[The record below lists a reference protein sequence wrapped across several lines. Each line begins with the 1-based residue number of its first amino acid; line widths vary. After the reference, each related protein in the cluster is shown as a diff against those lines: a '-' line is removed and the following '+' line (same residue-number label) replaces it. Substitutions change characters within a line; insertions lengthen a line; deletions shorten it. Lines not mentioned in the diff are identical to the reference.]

1 VLSHEVRLPEM
12 RQNEGGHNALFSFCA
27 TLLLVLMALLMGGAA
42 RRESVT
48 VDEVAHIGAGVSYL
62 QKFDL
67 RFNEEH
73 PPLAKVIAAVPL
85 VVRGSHADYSSEVW
99 AASKSFMPGFMGQW
113 VWGDLFLTR
122 WNDPVAILAWARLPM
137 LLLTLALGWVIYAY
151 ARRLGGS
158 WAGLLCL
165 SVYASTPLFLAFG
178 PLVLTDL
185 AITLFSLLTLWTF
198 AEVWR
203 EPSRKKVMLLALSLA
218 GALLSKFSAGILFF
232 AFIAFAL
239 STRWR
244 PVPGQPRGKP
254 DARAWRRLRRRA
266 TSKGILWAGVV
277 VYVFYL
283 VFSWNQ
289 TTDVLYL
296 LGHGPAAVPLR
307 RLLMPPWLYVRGVLM
322 LLLMASRPTVILGHA
337 YPHGVWFYFPV
348 VFALKSPL
356 GFLGLLALG
365 VGLGV
370 RGRSRG
376 AERHPTI
383 PAEVGLHWRVL
394 WVSLIVFTGIC
405 MLGRLDISIRHF
417 SIPVALLILMLAP
430 LPRMLGQIRTSAP
443 GVANLLKALTLVLC
457 VSCLFTAVKAYPYYI
472 PYVNALG
479 LGRPVY
485 TLVNDSNVDWNQ
497 ALPEVRRF
505 VELRGIEKIDLDW
518 YGVTDPSASVP
529 EAKPWNCQ
537 TPTDADAG
545 QWAAVSANMILDSR
559 NCVWLMQY
567 PHEPL
572 GGGSMYA
579 VHLPDPIPPAG
590 SGGGPPL
597 PSAYH
602 AFFGVPGGLDFRGL
616 VQDLAD
622 HPEKFPQVMAG
633 MQATFEAARKAHSH
647 SPAAP

>member
-1 VLSHEVRLPEM
+1 MSQAEER
-12 RQNEGGHNALFSFCA
+12 HNAPFSFCA
-27 TLLLVLMALLMGGAA
+27 VLLLVWMALLMGGAA
-42 RRESVT
+42 WRESVT
-48 VDEVAHIGAGVSYL
+48 VDEVTHIGAGVSYL
-62 QKFDL
+62 EKLEL

-85 VVRGSHADYSSEVW
+85 VARGSHADYSSEAW
-99 AASKSFMPGFMGQW
+99 TASKSFMPGFMGQW

-122 WNDPVAILAWARLPM
+122 WNDPVTTLAWARLPM

-151 ARRLGGS
+151 ARRLGGG
-158 WAGLLCL
+158 WGGLLCL
-165 SVYASTPLFLAFG
+165 SVYVSTPLFLAFG

-198 AEVWR
+198 ADVWQ
-203 EPSRKKVMLLALSLA
+203 EPSPKNAILFALSLA

-232 AFIAFAL
+232 SFIAFAL

-254 DARAWRRLRRRA
+254 DARAWRRLGRRA
-266 TSKGILWAGVV
+266 TWKGILWAGVV
-277 VYVFYL
+277 VYVFYF

-307 RLLMPPWLYVRGVLM
+307 RLLMPPWLYARGVFM
-322 LLLMASRPTVILGHA
+322 LLLMASRPTVILGHV

-348 VFALKSPL
+348 LFALKSPL
-356 GFLGLLALG
+356 GFLGLLAMALG

-370 RGRSRG
+370 RGRRRG
-376 AERHPTI
+376 AETPSTI

-394 WVSLIVFTGIC
+394 WVSLMVFTGIC

-417 SIPVALLILMLAP
+417 SIPVALLILILAP

-443 GVANLLKALTLVLC
+443 AVANLMRMLTLVLC
-457 VSCLFTAVKAYPYYI
+457 VSCLFTAVKAYPFYI

-505 VELRGIEKIDLDW
+505 AELHGIEKIDLDW
-518 YGVTDPSASVP
+518 YGLTDPRVSVP
-529 EAKPWNCQ
+529 EAQPWNCQ

-545 QWAAVSANMILDSR
+545 QWAAISANLILDSH

-567 PHEPL
+567 PHASL

-590 SGGGPPL
+590 SAGGPPL
-597 PSAYH
+597 PSAYR
-602 AFFGVPGGLDFRGL
+602 AFFGVPGGFDFRAL
-616 VQDLAD
+616 VRDLAD
-622 HPEKFPQVMAG
+622 HPEKFPQVMAE
-633 MQATFEAARKAHSH
+633 MQAKFEAARKSHSH
-647 SPAAP
+647 SSSAP